1 VAIAGVALLIIW
13 LLTVAFGVAAFGFWI
28 WMLIDCI
35 TKEPGEGN
43 EKLIWILVI
52 VFTHFIGAA
61 IYYFVRRP
69 ERIHNFGQ

>member
-1 VAIAGVALLIIW
+1 MVSILFLFIWLMMAALGVAS
-13 LLTVAFGVAAFGFWI
+13 FGFWI

-35 TKEPGEGN
+35 TNEPNEGN
-43 EKLIWILVI
+43 DKLIWILVI